1 MSIVSKRVISWI
13 LNADIILNNSEK
25 NFKKEFFG
33 SIIVQVNHLKKNFQ
47 NENDLVK
54 KIEILSAI
62 ILSGLVF
69 KEYEANF
76 KIGTKELKKLV
87 EEFFDNDGFPLSRS
101 IYDLVQ
107 SSKFL
112 ILIKECCKDAQEY
125 IPDYLEDIVEKTI
138 VCLNSIK
145 APGANNPL
153 FNGASEFKISDFYNY
168 LSGLDYK
175 SDIKKKIIGQI
186 YILNHKKISFF

>member
-1 MSIVSKRVISWI
+1 MI

-25 NFKKEFFG
+25 NFKRIFG

-76 KIGTKELKKLV
+76 KIGTRIKKLV

-145 APGANNPL
+145 APE
-153 FNGASEFKISDFYNY
+153 STIHY
-168 LSGLDYK
+168 LMVPVNLK
-175 SDIKKKIIGQI
+175 LVIFIII
-186 YILNHKKISFF
+186 YLV

>member
-1 MSIVSKRVISWI
+1 MNDFYWLNLISRKDDSLLLQKIILLWINKNIGYKKDIWEMSIVSKRVISWI

-25 NFKKEFFG
+25 TFKKEFFG

-69 KEYEANF
+69 KEYETNF
-76 KIGTKELKKLV
+76 KLGTKELKKLV

-125 IPDYLEDIVEKTI
+125 IPDK
-138 VCLNSIK
+138 
-145 APGANNPL
+145 PH
-153 FNGASEFKISDFYNY
+153 KIRR
-168 LSGLDYK
+168 K
-175 SDIKKKIIGQI
+175 
-186 YILNHKKISFF
+186 

>member
-1 MSIVSKRVISWI
+1 M
-13 LNADIILNNSEK
+13 
-25 NFKKEFFG
+25 
-33 SIIVQVNHLKKNFQ
+33 
-47 NENDLVK
+47 
-54 KIEILSAI
+54 
-62 ILSGLVF
+62 F

-186 YILNHKKISFF
+186 YILNHKKVSLFLDSGSPPKKIFKKLSIWSIVFRVL